1 MASWWDKI
9 SLLKRDILQTGQPTL
24 LAFGHAVQGVDSE
37 GELSFM
43 GNDTNTVELDRT
55 ALSVKGTA
63 SRCTALRQQIFSPD
77 MAFLMEAHNGISA
90 KIAEEAGFKGLW
102 ASGLT
107 ISTSLGLRDSNEASW
122 TQVLD
127 VLEYMADASTLPILV
142 DGDTGYGNFNNVRR
156 LVKKLCDTHIAGVC
170 IEDKLFPKTNSF
182 IGERQPLADIDEFCG
197 RIKAGKDSQTDDDFV
212 LVARVEA
219 LISGHSMEEALAR
232 AEAYHAAGADAILI
246 HSKRST
252 ANEILE
258 FTHRWAGRAP
268 LVIVPT
274 MYSMNTPTQA
284 FRDAGISTIIWANH
298 NMRAAISA
306 MRETSRQ
313 IFEDQSLHEV
323 EGRVV
328 PVKEIFRL
336 VGNAELEAAE
346 RRYLPGKANLNAIVL
361 AASGGNLGELTAD
374 KPKCMIDI
382 RGQSLLQRLV
392 GSLSNGGVREIS
404 VVRGAF
410 KEQVALAGI
419 QTVDNDRHAETGEL
433 FSLACAQDR
442 IKGDLIVSY
451 GDVLFRDYI
460 LDGLLQ
466 TEGDIAIVVDANA
479 RKGDLVATDHPY
491 TGNYLDDDS
500 VSLTRMS
507 AAMDPAA
514 ATGEWIGLA
523 RFSAQGSEW
532 VREEL
537 ALIEAEG
544 KLESADL
551 PMLFSR
557 LAAKYKVA
565 VHFIT
570 SHWLD
575 VDTLTDLAAARNFT

>member
-1 MASWWDKI
+1 MGTNSDNVVVDK
-9 SLLKRDILQTGQPTL
+9 SAQSNRS
-24 LAFGHAVQGVDSE
+24 AV
-37 GELSFM
+37 
-43 GNDTNTVELDRT
+43 
-55 ALSVKGTA
+55 
-63 SRCTALRQQIFSPD
+63 SRGTALRKQIFSPELN
-77 MAFLMEAHNGISA
+77 FLMEAHNGISA
-90 KIAEEAGFKGLW
+90 KIVEEAGFKGLW

-127 VLEYMADASTLPILV
+127 VLEYMADATSLPILV

-156 LVKKLCDTHIAGVC
+156 LVKKLCDTHIGGVC

-219 LISGHSMEEALAR
+219 LISGHSMQEALLR

-258 FTHRWAGRAP
+258 FTEAWANRAP

-274 MYSMNTPTQA
+274 MYSMNTPTQV

-298 NMRAAISA
+298 NMRSAISA

-336 VGNAELEAAE
+336 VGNAELENAE
-346 RRYLPGKANLNAIVL
+346 RRYLPGKANLGAVVL
-361 AASGGNLGELTAD
+361 AASGGNLGEMTEN

-392 GSLSNGGVREIS
+392 TSLSNGGVRDIS

-410 KEQVALAGI
+410 KEAVHLSGI
-419 QTVDNDRHAETGEL
+419 QTIDNDRFAETGEL
-433 FSLACAQDR
+433 FSLACAKD
-442 IKGDLIVSY
+442 KLAGELVVSY

-466 TEGDIAIVVDANA
+466 TEGDIVIVADATT
-479 RKGDLVATDHPY
+479 RKGDLVATNHPY
-491 TGNYLDDDS
+491 TGSYLDEEP
-500 VSLTRMS
+500 VHLTGMA
-507 AAMDPAA
+507 AAMDVAQA
-514 ATGEWIGLA
+514 SGEWIGLA

-532 VREEL
+532 LRAEI
-537 ALIEAEG
+537 AAIEAEG
-544 KLESADL
+544 LLESADL
-551 PMLFSR
+551 PLLFSR
-557 LAAKYKVA
+557 LAAKHPVA

>member
-1 MASWWDKI
+1 
-9 SLLKRDILQTGQPTL
+9 
-24 LAFGHAVQGVDSE
+24 
-37 GELSFM
+37 M
-43 GNDTNTVELDRT
+43 GNNVTSNGVAREDSM
-55 ALSVKGTA
+55 SVARPVGK
-63 SRCTALRQQIFSPD
+63 SRCSALRELIFSPEL
-77 MAFLMEAHNGISA
+77 AFLMEAHNGISA
-90 KIAEEAGFKGLW
+90 KIAEETGFKGLW

-107 ISTSLGLRDSNEASW
+107 ISASLGLRDSNEASW

-156 LVKKLCDTHIAGVC
+156 LVRKLCDTHIAGVC

-212 LVARVEA
+212 IVARVEA
-219 LISGHSMEEALAR
+219 LISGHGMDEALLR
-232 AEAYHAAGADAILI
+232 AEAYRAAGADAILI

-252 ANEILE
+252 AHEILE
-258 FTHRWAGRAP
+258 FTEKWANRAP

-274 MYSMNTPTQA
+274 MYSLNTPTDA
-284 FRDAGISTIIWANH
+284 FRQAGISTIIWANH
-298 NMRAAISA
+298 NLRSAISA

-313 IFEDQSLHEV
+313 IFDDQSLREV

-328 PVKEIFRL
+328 PVKEIFRM

-346 RRYLPGKANLNAIVL
+346 RRYLPGKANLGAVVL
-361 AASGGNLGELTAD
+361 AAGGGNLGELTLGR
-374 KPKCMIDI
+374 PKCMIDI

-392 GSLSNGGVREIS
+392 TSLTNGGVRDIA
-404 VVRGAF
+404 VVRGAH
-410 KEQVALAGI
+410 KEAVTLPGI
-419 QTVDNDRHAETGEL
+419 ETVDNDRFAETSEV
-433 FSLACAQDR
+433 FSLACAKEK
-442 IKGDLIVSY
+442 IAGELVVAY

-466 TEGDIAIVVDANA
+466 TEGDIVIAADVQAGKNKPAGTVC
-479 RKGDLVATDHPY
+479 DLIASDRAY
-491 TGNYLDDDS
+491 TGDYFDDEP
-500 VSLTRMS
+500 VLLKNMS
-507 AAMDPAA
+507 AALPSAS

-532 VREEL
+532 LKEEV
-537 ALIEAEG
+537 ALLEAEG
-544 KLESADL
+544 LLEKADL
-551 PMLFSR
+551 PQLFTR
-557 LAAKYKVA
+557 LAAKHPVA

-575 VDTLTDLAAARNFT
+575 VDTLTDVAAARNFT

>member
-1 MASWWDKI
+1 MGTNSDNVVVDK
-9 SLLKRDILQTGQPTL
+9 SAQSNRS
-24 LAFGHAVQGVDSE
+24 AV
-37 GELSFM
+37 
-43 GNDTNTVELDRT
+43 
-55 ALSVKGTA
+55 
-63 SRCTALRQQIFSPD
+63 SRGTALRKQIFSPELN
-77 MAFLMEAHNGISA
+77 FLMEAHNGISA
-90 KIAEEAGFKGLW
+90 KIVEEAGFKGLW

-127 VLEYMADASTLPILV
+127 VLEYMADATSLPILV

-156 LVKKLCDTHIAGVC
+156 LVKKLCDTHIGGVC

-219 LISGHSMEEALAR
+219 LISGHSMQEALLR

-258 FTHRWAGRAP
+258 FTEAWGNRAP

-274 MYSMNTPTQA
+274 MYSMNTPTQV

-298 NMRAAISA
+298 NMRSAISA

-336 VGNAELEAAE
+336 VGNAELENAE
-346 RRYLPGKANLNAIVL
+346 RRYLPGKANLGAVVL
-361 AASGGNLGELTAD
+361 AASGGNLGEMTEN

-392 GSLSNGGVREIS
+392 TSLSNGGVRDIS

-410 KEQVALAGI
+410 KEAVHLSGI
-419 QTVDNDRHAETGEL
+419 QTIDNDRFAETGEL
-433 FSLACAQDR
+433 FSLACAKD
-442 IKGDLIVSY
+442 KLAGELVVSY

-466 TEGDIAIVVDANA
+466 TEGDIVIVADATT
-479 RKGDLVATDHPY
+479 RKGDLVATNHPY
-491 TGNYLDDDS
+491 TGSYLDEEP
-500 VSLTRMS
+500 VHLTGMA
-507 AAMDPAA
+507 AAMDVAQA
-514 ATGEWIGLA
+514 SGEWIGLA

-532 VREEL
+532 LRAEI
-537 ALIEAEG
+537 AAIEAEG
-544 KLESADL
+544 LLESADL
-551 PMLFSR
+551 PLLFSR
-557 LAAKYKVA
+557 LAAKHPVA

>member
-1 MASWWDKI
+1 
-9 SLLKRDILQTGQPTL
+9 
-24 LAFGHAVQGVDSE
+24 
-37 GELSFM
+37 M
-43 GNDTNTVELDRT
+43 GNDVTSNGVARADAMSFSRP
-55 ALSVKGTA
+55 AVK
-63 SRCTALRQQIFSPD
+63 SRCTALRELIFSKD
-77 MAFLMEAHNGISA
+77 LAFLMEAHNGISA
-90 KIAEEAGFKGLW
+90 KIAEETGFQGLW

-107 ISTSLGLRDSNEASW
+107 ISASLGLRDSNEASW

-127 VLEYMADASTLPILV
+127 VLDYMADASSLPILV

-156 LVKKLCDTHIAGVC
+156 LVRKLCDTHIAGVC

-212 LVARVEA
+212 IVARVEA
-219 LISGHSMEEALAR
+219 LISGHGMEEALSR
-232 AEAYHAAGADAILI
+232 AEAYHGAGADAILI

-252 ANEILE
+252 AHEILE
-258 FTHRWAGRAP
+258 FTEKWAARAP

-274 MYSMNTPTQA
+274 MYSLNTPTEV
-284 FRDAGISTIIWANH
+284 FREAGISTIIWANH
-298 NMRAAISA
+298 NLRSAISA

-313 IFEDQSLHEV
+313 IFEDQSLREV

-328 PVKEIFRL
+328 PVKEIFRM

-346 RRYLPGKANLNAIVL
+346 RRYLPGKANLGAVIL
-361 AASGGNLGELTAD
+361 AASDGDLGELTEAR
-374 KPKCMIDI
+374 PKCMIDI

-392 GSLSNGGVREIS
+392 TSLTNGGVRDIT
-404 VVRGAF
+404 VVRGAH
-410 KEQVALAGI
+410 KEAVMLPGI
-419 QTVDNDRHAETGEL
+419 ETIDNDRFAETGEAY
-433 FSLACAQDR
+433 SLACAED
-442 IKGDLIVSY
+442 KLAGELVLSY

-466 TEGDIAIVVDANA
+466 TGGDIVITADAQG
-479 RKGDLVATDHPY
+479 RKGDLIASDRAY
-491 TGNYLDDDS
+491 TGDYFDDKP
-500 VSLTRMS
+500 VLLKNMAASLPS
-507 AAMDPAA
+507 AS

-523 RFSAQGSEW
+523 RFSAQGTEW
-532 VREEL
+532 LKKEI
-537 ALIEAEG
+537 ALLEAEG
-544 KLESADL
+544 LLEKADL
-551 PMLFSR
+551 PLLFTR
-557 LAAKYKVA
+557 LAAKHPVS